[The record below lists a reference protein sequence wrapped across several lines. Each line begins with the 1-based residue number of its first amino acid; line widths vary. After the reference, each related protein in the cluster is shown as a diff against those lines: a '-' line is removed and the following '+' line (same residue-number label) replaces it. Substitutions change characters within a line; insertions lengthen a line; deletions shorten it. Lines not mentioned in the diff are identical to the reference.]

1 MKGSHSE
8 MFHYGNVEQLMLNFA
23 SILLLVVIRD
33 LISDD
38 REYVLIE
45 LKLIDFGNVVV
56 RTVKNRAKLM
66 KESAVQQYMGRH
78 VYSLLKYC
86 MSRKDG

>member
-1 MKGSHSE
+1 

-56 RTVKNRAKLM
+56 RTVKNRAKLR
-66 KESAVQQYMGRH
+66 EEDAVQQYVGRL
-78 VYSLLKYC
+78 VYSRLKYC
-86 MSRKDG
+86 MES

>member
-1 MKGSHSE
+1 

-56 RTVKNRAKLM
+56 RTVKNRAKLR
-66 KESAVQQYMGRH
+66 EEGAVQQYMGRH

-86 MSRKDG
+86 MES